1 MLKRL
6 WTVLLAVILCAG
18 AVLPESLAEEQE
30 IFLGSFSTDKTYSG
44 DLLFYALQTVEQTE
58 SDRGIVVTVY
68 ETTSDTPVFSFRPDR
83 ASDHWG
89 ICWERDS
96 YDIWVQSGDTGTS
109 CWEYHDGEW
118 KRSSGR
124 VCPEYIVSR
133 WDSGYRDHS
142 ETWASMYRTLTDP
155 PAAFP
160 AAEMV
165 RAAVREDFC
174 CVIRAGET
182 ELTVRG
188 VYARAIFI
196 EFFGTELTIEED
208 QTAGT
213 KSFTTADS
221 VSFEFL
227 AGSPE
232 NGGTFSVG
240 TYQIDESQ
248 NRIAFSAAPGEDPV
262 IVCKAADS
270 GFCDRLIFVMF
281 AVMMAGG
288 NSDALS
294 KDQIFSLVQDHH
306 DFLLQCITDTDP
318 DRAKEVSGIQSVH
331 IEKDVY
337 VEFYCGGSG
346 LVPSSSYYG
355 FYYSPDDLP
364 LAVDVTQTENLKAE
378 GNGFG
383 WKEPGGLGGDNWYYT
398 ERIMENWYYYESH
411 Y

>member
-18 AVLPESLAEEQE
+18 AVLPDSLAEEQE

-68 ETTSDTPVFSFRPDR
+68 ETASDAPVFSFTPDR

-109 CWEYHDGEW
+109 CWEYLGGIW
-118 KRSSGR
+118 KRDNGR

-133 WDSGYRDHS
+133 WDSAYRDHP
-142 ETWASMYRTLTDP
+142 ETWVSMYRTLTDP

-165 RAAVREDFC
+165 RAAVRDDFC
-174 CVIRAGET
+174 CVIRSGEM
-182 ELTVRG
+182 EMTVRDIF
-188 VYARAIFI
+188 ARAIFS
-196 EFFGTELTIEED
+196 EFFGTGLTIVEV

-213 KSFTTADS
+213 NHFSTDS
-221 VSFEFL
+221 MMSFEFM

-232 NGGTFSVG
+232 NGGTFPVG

-248 NRIAFSAAPGEDPV
+248 NRIAFSAAPGEDSV
-262 IVCKAADS
+262 IVCETSDD
-270 GFCDRLIFVMF
+270 GFINRLGGVMF
-281 AVMMAGG
+281 LAMMAE
-288 NSDALS
+288 NTTFALS

-306 DFLLQCITDTDP
+306 DFLLHCITDNEP
-318 DRAKEVSGIQSVH
+318 DRAKEVTGIQNVLVE
-331 IEKDVY
+331 INAY

-364 LAVDVTQTENLKAE
+364 LAVDVTRTENLRPE

-383 WKEPGGLGGDNWYYT
+383 WEEPGGDNWYYT

>member
-1 MLKRL
+1 MLKKL

-18 AVLPESLAEEQE
+18 AVLPVCLVAEQE
-30 IFLGSFSTDKTYSG
+30 VFIGSFSTDKTYSG
-44 DLLFYALQTVEQTE
+44 DLLFYALQTAEQVESYRE
-58 SDRGIVVTVY
+58 IVVTVY
-68 ETTSDTPVFSFRPDR
+68 ETASDTPVFSFRPGR

-96 YDIWVQSGDTGTS
+96 YDIWVQSADTGTC
-109 CWEYHDGEW
+109 CWEYLDGEW
-118 KRSSGR
+118 KRNDGR

-133 WDSGYRDHS
+133 WDSTYRDHP
-142 ETWASMYRTLTDP
+142 ETWTSIYRTLTDP

-165 RAAVREDFC
+165 RAAVRDDFC
-174 CVIRAGET
+174 CVIKAGGT

-188 VYARAIFI
+188 VFARAIFI

-208 QTAGT
+208 QTAGAN
-213 KSFTTADS
+213 SFTTADS
-221 VSFEFL
+221 VSFEFF

-232 NGGTFSVG
+232 NGGTFPVG
-240 TYQIDESQ
+240 CYRFDSQ
-248 NRIAFSAAPGEDPV
+248 DRIAFSSAPGEDPV
-262 IVCKAADS
+262 IVCKPADS
-270 GFCDRLIFVMF
+270 GFGDRLGYVML

-294 KDQIFSLVQDHH
+294 KEQIFSLVQEHH
-306 DFLLQCITDTDP
+306 DFLLRCITDHDP
-318 DRAKEVSGIQSVH
+318 DRAKEVTGIQSVH
-331 IEKDVY
+331 VEKDAY

-364 LAVDVTQTENLKAE
+364 LAVDVTVTENLRPE

-383 WKEPGGLGGDNWYYT
+383 WKQSGGLDGDNWYYT